1 MIDPVALAGLD
12 GKLKFLRQLLQDQ
25 TIPREQAASQLEQI
39 IKDLEAIHQTEVT
52 PFTK

>member
-12 GKLKFLRQLLQDQ
+12 GKLKFLRQLLQDPKL
-25 TIPREQAASQLEQI
+25 PREQAEAQLETI
-39 IKDLEAIHQTEVT
+39 IKDLEAIIKTEVT